1 MIHLDT
7 HVVVWLFVDGRDA
20 RLSPVARKAIQVAQQ
35 VEYSP
40 AVRLELQFLLEI
52 GRLKAN
58 PSEVLSDLGSRMG
71 LRECQ
76 SSFPAV
82 AAAAAAV
89 DWTRDPFDRMIVGQA
104 NLTGASLVTRDRII
118 RAHLDTA
125 IW

>member
-7 HVVVWLFVDGRDA
+7 HVVVWLFVEGREA
-20 RLSPVARKAIQVAQQ
+20 RLGSGARKALQRAERI
-35 VEYSP
+35 EYSP

-52 GRLKAN
+52 GRLRAN
-58 PSEVLSDLGSRMG
+58 PSVVLSDLGSRMG

-89 DWTRDPFDRMIVGQA
+89 DWTRDPFDRLIVGQA